1 MTAYMQHFIQRSPR
15 GNNNMKKEYLAHIS
29 EDGREQ
35 TVMEHLENTAE
46 LCAGFAKEFGAEEQ
60 GYLIGIAHDIGK
72 CSEAFQQRLHGG
84 HIVDHASAGALECAK
99 LNALWAA
106 CCVAGHHGGLPDV
119 GNMRNDA
126 PGEPTLF
133 GRLQSAIHHLIPV
146 YENPIVLRAVRDPE
160 YYGRD
165 FLTDSFVIRM
175 LYSCLVDADFLDT
188 EHFMSAGTEE
198 RGVGDSLSLLQEKL
212 NDYISPWWNPS
223 SEINKKRCEI
233 LRSCIV
239 SAGQPQGLFTLTV
252 PTGGGKTVA
261 SMAFALNHAIQ
272 HGMRRIIYV
281 IPYTSIIEQTADVFR
296 DIFGE
301 DVLPQNN
308 APACFARFALSP
320 LKALFPS
327 FSICAPAQ

>member
-1 MTAYMQHFIQRSPR
+1 
-15 GNNNMKKEYLAHIS
+15 MKKEYLAHIS

-146 YENPIVLRAVRDPE
+146 YR
-160 YYGRD
+160 
-165 FLTDSFVIRM
+165 S
-175 LYSCLVDADFLDT
+175 SC
-188 EHFMSAGTEE
+188 S
-198 RGVGDSLSLLQEKL
+198 
-212 NDYISPWWNPS
+212 
-223 SEINKKRCEI
+223 KRSGI
-233 LRSCIV
+233 LRERLSDRLLCHSHAV
-239 SAGQPQGLFTLTV
+239 LLS
-252 PTGGGKTVA
+252 GGRRFSGHR
-261 SMAFALNHAIQ
+261 AL
-272 HGMRRIIYV
+272 YV
-281 IPYTSIIEQTADVFR
+281 CR
-296 DIFGE
+296 H
-301 DVLPQNN
+301 
-308 APACFARFALSP
+308 
-320 LKALFPS
+320 
-327 FSICAPAQ
+327 